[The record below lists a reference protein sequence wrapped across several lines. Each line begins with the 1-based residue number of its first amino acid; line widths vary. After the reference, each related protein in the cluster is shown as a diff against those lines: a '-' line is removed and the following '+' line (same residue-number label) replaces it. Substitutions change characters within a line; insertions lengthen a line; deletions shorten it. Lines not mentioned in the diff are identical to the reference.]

1 MLWFFDDLNTL
12 ALSRGGVQR
21 GDMSLLEIQ
30 NQDDLLISLYRG
42 LIDVMRRFI
51 VKGKEFIGM
60 ANEPVSNIC
69 GEL

>member
-1 MLWFFDDLNTL
+1 
-12 ALSRGGVQR
+12 
-21 GDMSLLEIQ
+21 MSLLEIQ

-42 LIDVMRRFI
+42 LIDVLRRFI

-60 ANEPVSNIC
+60 ANEPASNIC